1 MLPRIQPAASLLPY
15 TTLFRSL
22 GGAGAR
28 RWRHRHH
35 LGGGGARDP
44 LRPSGGRYPRPVS
57 TASKAPS
64 RVEHARDAA
73 PAPGRARRVVPWLLA
88 ALANLAY
95 GLLGTQR
102 WRNLVAPSWD
112 LGIFTQLAK
121 AYGGLD
127 ARSTRLNSRHAA
139 IAY

>member
-64 RVEHARDAA
+64 RVEHARVAA
-73 PAPGRARRVVPWLLA
+73 PAPGRARRVVPWLLP
-88 ALANLAY
+88 ALASLAC
-95 GLLGTQR
+95 GLLGTEP
-102 WRNLVAPSWD
+102 WRNLGAQSCG
-112 LGIFTQLAK
+112 LGIFDMLVEQS
-121 AYGGLD
+121 G
-127 ARSTRLNSRHAA
+127 
-139 IAY
+139 